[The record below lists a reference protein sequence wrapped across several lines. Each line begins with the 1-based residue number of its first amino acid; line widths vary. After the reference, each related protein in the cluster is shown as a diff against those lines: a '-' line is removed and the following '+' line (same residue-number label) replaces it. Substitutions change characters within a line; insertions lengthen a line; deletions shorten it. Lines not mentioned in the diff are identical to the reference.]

1 MSSNDERNAM
11 KSKPFN
17 KYGRFSLLELKAE
30 RDSEQ
35 SEKIRIEGQI
45 DTAIADEASGKAEID
60 LHWLSRARHAHKMK
74 GLNLA
79 KIFTEMGRRRRAQT
93 EANIMNS
100 SLDQHTDATLFVA
113 AAKDLL
119 GADAYKEIWAE
130 VKKRKIESIN
140 HEGQIK

>member
-17 KYGRFSLLELKAE
+17 KYGRFSLLELKVE
-30 RDSEQ
+30 RDLEQ

-60 LHWLSRARHAHKMK
+60 QHWLSRARHAHKMK
-74 GLNLA
+74 GLNISRIHA
-79 KIFTEMGRRRRAQT
+79 EMGRRRIAQT

-100 SLDQHTDATLFVA
+100 CMNRHNDADLFVA
-113 AAKDLL
+113 AVKDLL

-130 VKKRKIESIN
+130 VEKRKIEFIN
-140 HEGQIK
+140 HEEQVK